1 MPSGLASPRFIAY
14 NKKLAEIERK
24 KIKRKDVPVSAA
36 PKVTAVEKAT
46 GATVQAVRG
55 AIASIGENLF
65 GKRYDEALA
74 KRKKEVK
81 RKGLPVKRIGPYSLS
96 KH

>member
-24 KIKRKDVPVSAA
+24 KIKRKDVPVSAP
-36 PKVTAVEKAT
+36 PKPTTVERVTGE
-46 GATVQAVRG
+46 TVQAVRG

-65 GKRYDEALA
+65 GKKFDEALA
-74 KRKKEVK
+74 VRKEKIRKRKE
-81 RKGLPVKRIGPYSLS
+81 S
-96 KH
+96 K